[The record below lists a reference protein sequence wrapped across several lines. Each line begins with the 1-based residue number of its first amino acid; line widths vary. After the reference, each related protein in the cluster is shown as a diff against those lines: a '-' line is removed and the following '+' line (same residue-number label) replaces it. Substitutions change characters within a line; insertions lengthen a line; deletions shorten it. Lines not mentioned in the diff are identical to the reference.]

1 MRRKYFFVAA
11 FCVLVAVASL
21 FIVWPVT
28 LWSMVILGPLLT
40 LGFYDAL
47 QQTHAI
53 LRNYPIIG
61 HGRYMLESLRPEFHQ
76 YFVEPNTEGKPFSRE
91 ERSAIYQRAKNVRD
105 TVAFGTQRDVYSPG
119 YEYIAHSIVCGHT
132 KEPPRIRIGG
142 TTCTRPHC

>member
-28 LWSMVILGPLLT
+28 LWSMVILGSLLT

-76 YFVEPNTEGKPFSRE
+76 YFVEPNTEGKPFS
-91 ERSAIYQRAKNVRD
+91 
-105 TVAFGTQRDVYSPG
+105 P
-119 YEYIAHSIVCGHT
+119 
-132 KEPPRIRIGG
+132 
-142 TTCTRPHC
+142 